1 VIARVE
7 PLTTTRRLSGPFDY
21 RLPAEPVGVGS
32 IVRVPFGRQ
41 ALDGVVVDLAETTE
55 VPDEK
60 LVTPTAV
67 RGESVPGDLVELA
80 LWMAREYC
88 STPARALSLV
98 LPPRGKER
106 TQLWAERTGDL
117 DGQRLT
123 ANQRAL
129 LERLPGPAGG
139 DLAALRRL
147 EARGLVAI
155 APRAQRRVPRTNTA
169 PDRAVEL
176 TPEQAAALGRVRG
189 GGAHLLHGVTGSGKT
204 EVYLRGAGDTVA
216 RCP

>member
-1 VIARVE
+1 MIARVE

-21 RLPAEPVGVGS
+21 RLPADPVDVGS

-41 ALDGVVVDLAETTE
+41 ALDGVVVALADATE

-67 RGESVPGDLVELA
+67 RGESVPGELVELA

-98 LPPRGKER
+98 LPPRGRER
-106 TQLWAERTGDL
+106 TQLWASRTAVEL

-123 ANQRAL
+123 DNQRATA
-129 LERLPGPAGG
+129 RAAARARRRRPRRAAAARGARAGG
-139 DLAALRRL
+139 DRAARAAAGAAHQLRRGPG
-147 EARGLVAI
+147 R
-155 APRAQRRVPRTNTA
+155 RAHAASRRRRSISCCAGESTCCTA
-169 PDRAVEL
+169 
-176 TPEQAAALGRVRG
+176 
-189 GGAHLLHGVTGSGKT
+189 
-204 EVYLRGAGDTVA
+204 
-216 RCP
+216 

>member
-1 VIARVE
+1 MIARVE

-21 RLPAEPVGVGS
+21 RLPADPVDVGS

-41 ALDGVVVDLAETTE
+41 ALDGVVVALADATE

-98 LPPRGKER
+98 LPPRGRER
-106 TQLWAERTGDL
+106 TQLWAERTAAEL

-123 ANQRAL
+123 ANQRAV
-129 LERLPGPAGG
+129 LERLPGPAGA
-139 DLAALRRL
+139 DLAPSAGSRR
-147 EARGLVAI
+147 AGSWRS
-155 APRAQRRVPRTNTA
+155 PRARSAGSRAPTPPPTARSSSRPTSSRRSSA
-169 PDRAVEL
+169 
-176 TPEQAAALGRVRG
+176 
-189 GGAHLLHGVTGSGKT
+189 
-204 EVYLRGAGDTVA
+204 
-216 RCP
+216 